1 MENTLVLCANP
12 ALELTYFIH
21 GYRPGFISC
30 DSADWQA
37 GGKGINVAR
46 VLNALGAPVHLVHTS
61 GGHLGAYLE
70 KRLEAEH
77 ISTTNIDILEEIRAS
92 VVLVPS
98 NSNDATIIRYPGFP
112 CTREGSGEMLRDGI
126 QTCLPQASGLCIAG
140 SLPTGMNLST
150 YEEICLIANDR
161 GCPVFLDCYGPLLRR
176 TLEAQ
181 PHLVKTNRQE
191 LEDYVCKVLPTDE
204 DLKEGLTALLDAGA
218 HNAIVTLGAE
228 GALASLD
235 GSWYR
240 LTLVDCPSAVNPVGA
255 GDAFMAG
262 LLYKRRDDPMSQ
274 LKYAGTIAV
283 ASTRTESSGR
293 LPPNVASFHRFIEV
307 DREPSPA

>member
-1 MENTLVLCANP
+1 MEPTLVLCANP

-61 GGHLGAYLE
+61 GGHLGAYLAN
-70 KRLEAEH
+70 RLEAES
-77 ISTTNIDILEEIRAS
+77 ISTTNVEILEEIRAS

-98 NSNDATIIRYPGFP
+98 DSNEATIIRYPGFP
-112 CTREGSGEMLRDGI
+112 CTRKGSGEQLREALGAY
-126 QTCLPQASGLCIAG
+126 LPESAALCIAG
-140 SLPTGMNLST
+140 SLPVGMSLNT
-150 YEEICLIANDR
+150 YHDVCRMANEQN
-161 GCPVFLDCYGPLLRR
+161 CPVFLDCYGPLLRR
-176 TLEAQ
+176 TLEAR
-181 PHLVKTNRQE
+181 PFLVKTNRQE
-191 LEDYVCKVLPTDE
+191 LEDYICNRLPTDE
-204 DLKEGLTALLDAGA
+204 DLKEGLTALITAGA
-218 HNAIVTLGAE
+218 RNAIVTLGSE
-228 GALASLD
+228 GALACLD

-240 LTLVDCPSAVNPVGA
+240 LRLIDCPTAVNPVGA

-262 LLYKRRDDPMSQ
+262 LLYKRHDNAMSQ
-274 LKYAGTIAV
+274 LKFAGTIAV

-293 LPPNVASFHRFIEV
+293 VPPNVASFHRFVEV
-307 DREPSPA
+307 EVEQKPL